1 MSLPRYSWIIR
12 GLRNHAPPA
21 AKGAALPGSS
31 GHPTGPSRLG
41 KDSER
46 PLGKETGI
54 HNSVVSEKVGF
65 PGSEHP
71 GLGCLYNKMLA
82 AGSAQ
87 RGENAEISDPRFQ
100 PGKTQPNRRERA
112 PPLTAKVKAMRHRP
126 SDPEKLYCYL
136 DFSLSSPM
144 KHGMPGHLLI
154 CALI

>member
-1 MSLPRYSWIIR
+1 MFCPDIPGSSKAW
-12 GLRNHAPPA
+12 GTTPPP

-71 GLGCLYNKMLA
+71 GLGCVNNKTPA
-82 AGSAQ
+82 AFVICYSEKEQ
-87 RGENAEISDPRFQ
+87 MPKAEPLVPDSRVQ
-100 PGKTQPNRRERA
+100 PGK
-112 PPLTAKVKAMRHRP
+112 
-126 SDPEKLYCYL
+126 
-136 DFSLSSPM
+136 LS
-144 KHGMPGHLLI
+144 
-154 CALI
+154 A

>member
-1 MSLPRYSWIIR
+1 MARIQPIGVKCSALIFLDHPRPEEPR
-12 GLRNHAPPA
+12 PPPPA

-87 RGENAEISDPRFQ
+87 E
-100 PGKTQPNRRERA
+100 RR
-112 PPLTAKVKAMRHRP
+112 K
-126 SDPEKLYCYL
+126 C
-136 DFSLSSPM
+136 
-144 KHGMPGHLLI
+144 
-154 CALI
+154 